1 MKKLFLL
8 LWLLCAGTLGAQVK
22 PVSIYKNWRTQ
33 IVESDLGV
41 LPEQPGQALDT
52 TKVTQ
57 GQYDAQFRPYN
68 TIKIS
73 GGLVGHWLHLSVDN
87 SVGPSQTLYL
97 GTNRFDYID
106 FWWRVDSVVS
116 TGQKNGQLVPDKK
129 KPVEI
134 SGLSFFRFQLPAE
147 KKVDLYLKV
156 ANNRNTD
163 LPQVIVPITLM
174 SEVEFHRS
182 YERPTDYTFMFLGAA
197 GIMAAFNLLLFFITG
212 LRAYLFYTGYVIS
225 VTAFILA
232 ITPQF
237 AMRIYGHMD
246 VTRPL
251 VCTAGQ
257 ISLMMYAF
265 VARELLESAIHFP
278 RVDRILKFILAALS
292 VAAVLAFF
300 EGTLLLVTFINFSS
314 ALSVYPIMLTIAV
327 VMSIRGHMP
336 SRYFLIAS
344 IIYMTGNVT
353 MILQLLYIVPPVLFG
368 LTPSTLVQIGVS
380 VELALFSL
388 GLGARIQE
396 MRKSMALEAL
406 EKERILREREE
417 ERKRILEEQNTLLE
431 GKVRERTRELAAEK
445 EKSEGLL
452 LNILPVEIAD
462 ELKQNGRVVPRLH
475 NEVSIVFLDIVRF
488 TTIAERISPERLIEE
503 LDYYFKEIDTIF
515 IENKVEKIKTIGDAY
530 LAVSGLPLPDADH
543 AETALQAARAIMAF
557 VNREKALREPEGR
570 LRFDIRIGIH
580 SGSAIAGVV
589 GNTKFAFDVWGDDVN
604 IAARLESH
612 GEKGRINVSATTWAL
627 LKDRHVFE
635 QRGKIQAKYKGELEM
650 YFLVD

>member
-1 MKKLFLL
+1 
-8 LWLLCAGTLGAQVK
+8 
-22 PVSIYKNWRTQ
+22 
-33 IVESDLGV
+33 
-41 LPEQPGQALDT
+41 
-52 TKVTQ
+52 
-57 GQYDAQFRPYN
+57 
-68 TIKIS
+68 
-73 GGLVGHWLHLSVDN
+73 
-87 SVGPSQTLYL
+87 
-97 GTNRFDYID
+97 
-106 FWWRVDSVVS
+106 
-116 TGQKNGQLVPDKK
+116 
-129 KPVEI
+129 
-134 SGLSFFRFQLPAE
+134 
-147 KKVDLYLKV
+147 
-156 ANNRNTD
+156 
-163 LPQVIVPITLM
+163 
-174 SEVEFHRS
+174 
-182 YERPTDYTFMFLGAA
+182 
-197 GIMAAFNLLLFFITG
+197 
-212 LRAYLFYTGYVIS
+212 
-225 VTAFILA
+225 
-232 ITPQF
+232 
-237 AMRIYGHMD
+237 
-246 VTRPL
+246 
-251 VCTAGQ
+251 
-257 ISLMMYAF
+257 MMYAF
-265 VARELLESAIHFP
+265 VARELLESSIHFP
-278 RVDRILKFILAALS
+278 RVDRILKFILVVLS
-292 VAAVLAFF
+292 VAVVLAFF
-300 EGTLLLVTFINFSS
+300 EETLLLVTVINFTS
-314 ALSVYPIMLTIAV
+314 ALSVYPIMLTLAG
-327 VMSIRGHMP
+327 VMTFRGHMP

-344 IIYMTGNVT
+344 VIYMTGNVT
-353 MILQLLYIVPPVLFG
+353 MILQLLYVVPPVLFG
-368 LTPSTLVQIGVS
+368 LTPSTLVQIGVT

-431 GKVRERTRELAAEK
+431 MKVRERTRELAAEK

-462 ELKQNGRVVPRLH
+462 ELKQNGRVVPRRH
-475 NEVSIVFLDIVRF
+475 DAVSIVFLDIVRF

-543 AETALQAARAIMAF
+543 AETAMQAAKAIMAF
-557 VNREKALREPEGR
+557 VHREKALREPEDW
-570 LRFDIRIGIH
+570 LWFDIRIGIH